1 MKLTK
6 DRIESI
12 IGSTD
17 ELAIR
22 DINEVLERDANPAT
36 WKLTSI
42 TIGHV
47 ETATTARKPVRMT
60 EKQAEAIIEASK
72 ETEKPRVPTTEELE
86 ANFERLVAKY
96 NEIFEADYHKDK
108 EAAEA
113 VASETETETEAETE
127 AEAHKA
133 FLGRRAEAHKAY
145 REAREAF
152 ETYADGENPDYAEVQ
167 RLHKA
172 KQNAHKAYREVQ

>member
-6 DRIESI
+6 DRIEAI

-17 ELAIR
+17 ELAVR
-22 DINEVLERDANPAT
+22 DINEVLEADANPAT

-42 TIGHV
+42 TIGHI
-47 ETATTARKPVRMT
+47 EAQHTARKPVRMT

-72 ETEKPRVPTTEELE
+72 ETTEITEAKAPTTEELE
-86 ANFERLVAKY
+86 ARFERIKATY
-96 NEIFEADYHKDK
+96 NEIFDTDYDKDK

-113 VASETETETEAETE
+113 VASETETE

-133 FLGRRAEAHKAY
+133 FLERRAEAHKAF
-145 REAREAF
+145 REAQAAF
-152 ETYADGENPDYAEVQ
+152 ETYADSENPDYAEVK
-167 RLHKA
+167 RLHTA
-172 KQNAHKAYREVQ
+172 KQDAHKAFREVQ